1 MTSSR
6 HLALV
11 PSDSVQIAETGWTVE
26 DFAEASRSEGTRRAY
41 SASLRAFATWCNE
54 QGCSSLPAAPEM
66 VARYFTSMAI
76 AGKKLATI
84 HRAKAATDVAHKLSG
99 YNPPCRDVRV
109 RAVLS
114 GIARRMGGT
123 PEQKEPLVTDDLR
136 RLLQHVGPGL
146 TGLRDRA
153 ILLLGFASAMRRSEL
168 VALTVADVEFTA
180 EGLLVKVRRSKTD
193 QQGRGTVVG
202 VPHGASPETC
212 PVRALKA
219 WLEAAG
225 IEAGPV
231 FRGVSR
237 HGHVAK
243 KALTPSVIA
252 RVVKAYVEAAG
263 LDPDLFGAHSL
274 RAGFITAAAMS
285 GVEERDIQRQSRH
298 KSVTVL
304 RGYVRQASVINH
316 NAAAKVGL

>member
-1 MTSSR
+1 MITSR

-11 PSDSVQIAETGWTVE
+11 PSDSVELAETGWTVE

-41 SASLRAFATWCNE
+41 RASLKAFATWCNE

-66 VARYFTSMAI
+66 VARYFTSMAV

-84 HRAKAATDVAHKLSG
+84 HRAKAAIDVAHKLSG
-99 YNPPCRDVRV
+99 HAPPCRDVRV
-109 RAVLS
+109 QAVLS
-114 GIARRMGGT
+114 GIARRIGRA
-123 PEQKEPLVTDDLR
+123 PEQKEPLVTEDLR
-136 RLLQHVGPGL
+136 RVLLHVGSGL
-146 TGLRDRA
+146 KGLRDRA

-168 VALTVADVEFTA
+168 VALTVRDVEFTV
-180 EGLLVKVRRSKTD
+180 EGLLIHVRRSKTD
-193 QQGRGTVVG
+193 QQGRGTVLG
-202 VPHGASPETC
+202 VPCGASPETC
-212 PVRALKA
+212 PVRALQA

-225 IEAGPV
+225 IEAGPI

-237 HGHVAK
+237 HGRLAEKGLSPAV
-243 KALTPSVIA
+243 VA
-252 RVVKAYVEAAG
+252 RVVKEYVEAAG

-274 RAGFITAAAMS
+274 RAGFITAAAQA

-298 KSVTVL
+298 RSVTVL
-304 RGYVRQASVINH
+304 RGYVRQASLFRH